1 MLSQVVSAAD
11 INQSGAVNQVDL
23 RKHDIVINNRPYK
36 IKPGL
41 SIDNRSE
48 LKRGSIVLLLKR
60 SSNILLLKC
69 GIRVIVIL
77 GQFKRLSDTPLIT
90 SNIYIGI

>member
-1 MLSQVVSAAD
+1 MRQIMLLFFMLSQVVSAAD

-48 LKRGSIVLLLKR
+48 LKRGSIVNFVLGDNK
-60 SSNILLLKC
+60 
-69 GIRVIVIL
+69 VIKQLEVRPNMQIML
-77 GQFKRLSDTPLIT
+77 PDI
-90 SNIYIGI
+90 NN

>member
-1 MLSQVVSAAD
+1 MRKIMLLFFMLSQLVSAAD

-48 LKRGSIVLLLKR
+48 LKRGSIVNFVLGDNK
-60 SSNILLLKC
+60 
-69 GIRVIVIL
+69 VIKQLEARPNMQIML
-77 GQFKRLSDTPLIT
+77 PDI
-90 SNIYIGI
+90 NN

>member
-1 MLSQVVSAAD
+1 MLLFFMLSQVVSAAD

-48 LKRGSIVLLLKR
+48 LKRGSIVNFVLGDNK
-60 SSNILLLKC
+60 
-69 GIRVIVIL
+69 VIKQLEVRPNMQIML
-77 GQFKRLSDTPLIT
+77 PDI
-90 SNIYIGI
+90 NN

>member
-1 MLSQVVSAAD
+1 MLSQLVSAAD

-48 LKRGSIVLLLKR
+48 LKRGSIVNFVLGDNK
-60 SSNILLLKC
+60 
-69 GIRVIVIL
+69 VIKQLEARPNMQIML
-77 GQFKRLSDTPLIT
+77 PDI
-90 SNIYIGI
+90 NN

>member
-48 LKRGSIVLLLKR
+48 LKRGSIVNFVLGDNK
-60 SSNILLLKC
+60 
-69 GIRVIVIL
+69 VIKQLEVRPNMQIML
-77 GQFKRLSDTPLIT
+77 PDI
-90 SNIYIGI
+90 NN

>member
-1 MLSQVVSAAD
+1 MRKIMLLFFMLSQVVSAAD

-48 LKRGSIVLLLKR
+48 LKRGSIVNFVLGDNK
-60 SSNILLLKC
+60 
-69 GIRVIVIL
+69 VIKQLEVRPNMQIML
-77 GQFKRLSDTPLIT
+77 PDI
-90 SNIYIGI
+90 NN

>member
-1 MLSQVVSAAD
+1 MRKIMLLFFMLSQVVSATD

-48 LKRGSIVLLLKR
+48 LKRGSIVNFVLGDNK
-60 SSNILLLKC
+60 
-69 GIRVIVIL
+69 VIKQLEVRPNMQIML
-77 GQFKRLSDTPLIT
+77 PDI
-90 SNIYIGI
+90 NN